1 MKPSKI
7 YRPLDPQSQQIRLLR
22 IFPSSEL
29 EAPIHCSIFKA
40 DLKDDP
46 PPIYRAL
53 SYVWGD
59 PKLTAEINIEG
70 TKGPTTIGLN
80 LSLAIRYVRHDSD
93 DVVLWA
99 DALCINQND
108 IQERSDQVRKMGSVY
123 GGAKEV
129 IAWLGEEDDDTNI
142 AMELVE
148 SWATFMDMPNNF
160 EGIGEQRMGAAMLEP
175 VQRLVP
181 MALDSRANSALLALA
196 EKPYWVR
203 AWVYQELSLAEN
215 VVIQSGTVSKTLD
228 CFLKAYQGLQM
239 LYVVSMLGET
249 PTGFVANADFMTRPW
264 VHMLSI
270 VGSSRGMRPSS
281 LTTLPLKM
289 LRSFKALDSTDPRDK
304 VFALLGF
311 VALDGPYAELITPD
325 YEKSTEQVYLD
336 VAKYLILTEQTLDV
350 LNQRHLLLSTSRH
363 RSMPTW
369 VPDWQVDTR
378 TKSVNHLVRSKDE
391 RALTGT
397 NLVSRLVRFL
407 PGGELCVKGSE
418 VDVVSEVF
426 DSGLFPIW
434 DAPEGSNPIIAFQN
448 FAKRILGGP
457 LVKTETALSAYFRL
471 AIYNRLKDSKQPDSQ
486 GHRFFKSAA
495 QFLKYIFQRIETGE
509 FFPPGHPAANI
520 IRFWPFMLVTVFLG
534 EKAAQSER
542 ERFLDLV
549 LHEDLDLGFYSVK
562 VKLIQNDTLLFR
574 TEGGSLGVGP
584 KGMARG
590 DALCHLA
597 AHPRPFLLRPA
608 GPRYTNIG
616 DCDVLDLDPPDVVED
631 LIPNMRDFEIE

>member
-1 MKPSKI
+1 MEPSKI
-7 YRPLDPQSQQIRLLR
+7 YRPLDPHSQQIRLLQ

-29 EAPIHCSIFKA
+29 EAPIHCSIFEA

-59 PKLTAEINIEG
+59 PELTAEINIEG
-70 TKGPTTIGLN
+70 TEGPTTIGLN
-80 LSLAIRYVRHDSD
+80 LSRAIRYIRHDSD

-108 IQERSDQVRKMGSVY
+108 IQERSDQVCKMGSVY
-123 GGAKEV
+123 SGAKEV
-129 IAWLGEEDDDTNI
+129 IAWLREEDDDTKI

-148 SWATFMDMPNNF
+148 SWATFIDMPNKF
-160 EGIGEQRMGAAMLEP
+160 EGIGEQPMGAAMLEP

-181 MALDSRANSALLALA
+181 LALDSRANSALLALA

-203 AWVYQELSLAEN
+203 AWVYQELSLAKN
-215 VVIQSGTVSKTLD
+215 VVIQSGTVSTTLD
-228 CFLKAYQGLQM
+228 CFLKAHEGLQM
-239 LYVVSMLGET
+239 LYVVSMLGDT

-281 LTTLPLKM
+281 LPTLPLKM
-289 LRSFKALDSTDPRDK
+289 LTYFKALDSTDPRDK

-325 YEKSTEQVYLD
+325 YEKSTEQVFID
-336 VAKYLILTEQTLDV
+336 VAKYLILTQQTLHV
-350 LNQRHLLLSTSRH
+350 LNERHLRLSTSRH
-363 RSMPTW
+363 RSLPTW
-369 VPDWQVDTR
+369 VPDWQVDTG
-378 TKSVNHLVRSKDE
+378 TKSVNHLVHSKDE
-391 RALTGT
+391 RALTGN
-397 NLVSRLVRFL
+397 NLFYQLVRFL
-407 PGGELCVKGSE
+407 PGGELCVKGFE

-426 DSGLFPIW
+426 NNGLFPIW
-434 DAPEGSNPIIAFQN
+434 HAPEGSNPIIAFQN
-448 FAKRILGGP
+448 FAKFILGGP
-457 LVKTETALSAYFRL
+457 FVKTETALSAYFRL
-471 AIYNRLKDSKQPDSQ
+471 AIYNRLKDSQ

-495 QFLKYIFQRIETGE
+495 QFLKYIFQRIETEE

-520 IRFWPFMLVTVFLG
+520 MPFWPDMLVTGFLG
-534 EKAAQSER
+534 EKAAQSEKKR
-542 ERFLDLV
+542 LLDLV
-549 LHEDLDLGFYSVK
+549 LHEDLDLGFYRMK
-562 VKLIQNDTLLFR
+562 ANLIQNDTFLFR
-574 TEGGSLGVGP
+574 TESGSLGVGP

-608 GPRYTNIG
+608 GPKYTNVG
-616 DCDVLDLDPPDVVED
+616 DCDVLDLDLPEVVEE
-631 LIPNMRDFEIE
+631 LIPKMRDFEIE